1 MLTAGETLCIIFWK
15 VMLISKGWKTERG
28 TGRPMKSNRVLS
40 IISLILAV
48 PMAAAALYGGFT
60 AQNRPAKLLW
70 SEPGVKATAEALVET
85 LSAGNFAQGSQ
96 YLRGNP
102 QLLLPEE
109 EPGAGGMLWV
119 YYRQHLRGELTG
131 EPYLSTQG
139 YCQNALF
146 TVPDLDGLTLRM
158 KEIAPELV
166 TQRIVQAQELSEIY
180 NEDYSFREDLIS
192 EILVEAA
199 YSAIAEGIPQKQ
211 YPVQLRLVYQN
222 DRWQVLPD
230 QPLLD
235 ILAGKMENGQS

>member
-1 MLTAGETLCIIFWK
+1 MYNILESYVNFRRAENGK
-15 VMLISKGWKTERG
+15 G
-28 TGRPMKSNRVLS
+28 TGAPMKSNRVFS

-48 PMAAAALYGGFT
+48 PMAAAALYGGVT

-70 SEPGVKATAEALVET
+70 SEPGAKAAAAALVET
-85 LSAGNFAQGSQ
+85 LSAGNFAQGSE
-96 YLRGNP
+96 YLQGNP

-109 EPGAGGMLWV
+109 ASGAGGMLWD

-131 EPYLSTQG
+131 EPYLSTRG
-139 YCQNALF
+139 YCQDALF
-146 TVPDLDGLTLRM
+146 TVPDLDGLIRRM

-180 NEDYSFREDLIS
+180 NDDYSFRENLIS
-192 EILVEAA
+192 EILAEAA
-199 YSAIAEGIPQKQ
+199 RSAMAEGAAPKQ
-211 YPVQLRLVYQN
+211 YPVQLRLVYQD